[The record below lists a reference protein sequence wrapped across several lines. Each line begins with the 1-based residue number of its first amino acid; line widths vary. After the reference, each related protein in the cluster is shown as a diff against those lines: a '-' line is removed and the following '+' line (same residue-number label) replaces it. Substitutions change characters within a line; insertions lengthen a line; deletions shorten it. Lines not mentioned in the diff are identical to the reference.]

1 MFCPECKAEYRE
13 GIAVCSDCKIPLV
26 DELPEETEP
35 EFVDFEEVLRTYNP
49 ADIAFI
55 KSLLEGENIT
65 YFFQGE
71 FFNQMEGPVVP
82 ARLLVRKD
90 QAALAKKILQGTQL
104 TFMAVEK
111 SEKADDGEETSE

>member
-13 GIAVCSDCKIPLV
+13 GIAVCSDCKVPLV
-26 DELPEETEP
+26 AELPEEAEP
-35 EFVDFEEVLRTYNP
+35 AFVDFEEVLRTYNP

-55 KSLLEGENIT
+55 KSLLAGENIT
-65 YFFQGE
+65 YLFQGE

-90 QAALAKKILQGTQL
+90 QAALAKEILQGTQL
-104 TFMAVEK
+104 TFMAIEK
-111 SEKADDGEETSE
+111 SAPTEENESTSE